1 MLFFSLYKSAR
12 RKVFTLIQNHREKE
26 FHIRYL
32 WAFGTDNLV
41 RPLNNMGKLILKEIQ
56 SPTEQMWAYC
66 AWKAIL
72 GIQMDKASEL
82 RARFADGIEVI
93 MLNLEHL
100 TKPMNR
106 TFKGAAEMSEGQL
119 DKMVADEE
127 THFLN
132 LCRNAITGLETQN
145 ILKKI
150 QKNKEAATD
159 KNKRDATEFTGS
171 TLPNL
176 SEVLP
181 KVFDS
186 PVVQV
191 GLSTGLLKNKK
202 IRTTSLGV
210 L

>member
-1 MLFFSLYKSAR
+1 
-12 RKVFTLIQNHREKE
+12 
-26 FHIRYL
+26 
-32 WAFGTDNLV
+32 
-41 RPLNNMGKLILKEIQ
+41 
-56 SPTEQMWAYC
+56 
-66 AWKAIL
+66 
-72 GIQMDKASEL
+72 
-82 RARFADGIEVI
+82 
-93 MLNLEHL
+93 
-100 TKPMNR
+100 
-106 TFKGAAEMSEGQL
+106 MSEGKL

-132 LCRNAITGLETQN
+132 LCRNAIVGLETQN

-159 KNKRDATEFTGS
+159 KNKRDETEFTGRI
-171 TLPNL
+171 LPDL

-191 GLSTGLLKNKK
+191 GLSTCLLKNYKF
-202 IRTTSLGV
+202 RTSSLGI

>member
-1 MLFFSLYKSAR
+1 MCAFFSLYKSAR

-93 MLNLEHL
+93 MLNFEHL

-191 GLSTGLLKNKK
+191 GL
-202 IRTTSLGV
+202 IC
-210 L
+210 

>member
-1 MLFFSLYKSAR
+1 MCAFFSLYKSAR

-191 GLSTGLLKNKK
+191 GL
-202 IRTTSLGV
+202 IC
-210 L
+210 

>member
-1 MLFFSLYKSAR
+1 MFSLYKSAR
-12 RKVFTLIQNHREKE
+12 RKVFALIQKHREKE
-26 FHIRYL
+26 FRIRYL

-66 AWKAIL
+66 VWKAIL

-100 TKPMNR
+100 TKPMNW
-106 TFKGAAEMSEGQL
+106 TFKKAAEMSEGQL

-191 GLSTGLLKNKK
+191 GL
-202 IRTTSLGV
+202 IASLIKR

>member
-1 MLFFSLYKSAR
+1 
-12 RKVFTLIQNHREKE
+12 
-26 FHIRYL
+26 
-32 WAFGTDNLV
+32 
-41 RPLNNMGKLILKEIQ
+41 
-56 SPTEQMWAYC
+56 
-66 AWKAIL
+66 
-72 GIQMDKASEL
+72 
-82 RARFADGIEVI
+82 
-93 MLNLEHL
+93 
-100 TKPMNR
+100 
-106 TFKGAAEMSEGQL
+106 MSEGKL

-132 LCRNAITGLETQN
+132 LCRNAIVGLETQN

-191 GLSTGLLKNKK
+191 GL
-202 IRTTSLGV
+202 IASLIKR

>member
-1 MLFFSLYKSAR
+1 MYKSAR

-191 GLSTGLLKNKK
+191 GL
-202 IRTTSLGV
+202 IC
-210 L
+210 